1 VSLYILLA
9 ISIVISF
16 LIAVNQ
22 RIRGLKFWSSFFKS
36 IIAVGGVLGTIWKLL
51 N

>member
-1 VSLYILLA
+1 MNLYILLA
-9 ISIVISF
+9 ITVFFSF

-22 RIRGLKFWSSFFKS
+22 IKRGLNFWPSFLKS
-36 IIAVGGVLGTIWKLL
+36 MIAVGGVLGTIWKVI

>member
-1 VSLYILLA
+1 MNLYILLA
-9 ISIVISF
+9 ITVFISF

-22 RIRGLKFWSSFFKS
+22 RKRGLNFRTSFFKS
-36 IIAVGGVLGTIWKLL
+36 MIAVGGVLGTIWKII

>member
-1 VSLYILLA
+1 MNLYILLA
-9 ISIVISF
+9 VTVSVSF

-22 RIRGLKFWSSFFKS
+22 VKRGLNFWPSFFKS
-36 IIAVGGVLGTIWKLL
+36 MIAVGGVLGTIWKII

>member
-1 VSLYILLA
+1 MNLYILLA
-9 ISIVISF
+9 ITVFVSF

-22 RIRGLKFWSSFFKS
+22 RKRGLKFGPSFFKS
-36 IIAVGGVLGTIWKLL
+36 IIAVGGVLGTIWKII

>member
-1 VSLYILLA
+1 MNLYILLA
-9 ISIVISF
+9 ITVFISF

-22 RIRGLKFWSSFFKS
+22 RKRGLKFWPSFFKS
-36 IIAVGGVLGTIWKLL
+36 IIAVGGVLGTIWKII

>member
-22 RIRGLKFWSSFFKS
+22 RKRGLKFWPSFFKS
-36 IIAVGGVLGTIWKLL
+36 IIAVGGVLGTIWKII